1 MFNPALVTWL
11 VVGGVL
17 TYVVAVDDNVY
28 PWLVLNSKIVGIWFK
43 QQWFKLR
50 YNPDSPWMRWSI
62 DRNADRIAKQFI
74 KERDETND

>member
-1 MFNPALVTWL
+1 MNLATLTWV
-11 VVGGVL
+11 VVGAVL
-17 TYVVAVDDNVY
+17 TYMVAVDDDVY

-50 YNPDSPWMRWSI
+50 YNPDSPWVRWGI

-74 KERDETND
+74 KDRDKTNE

>member
-1 MFNPALVTWL
+1 MNPASLTWL

-17 TYVVAVDDNVY
+17 AYAVAVDPNVY
-28 PWLVLNSKIVGIWFK
+28 HWIELQVKVVKIWFK

-50 YNPDSPWMRWSI
+50 YNPDSPWVRWEI

-74 KERDETND
+74 KERYETND

>member
-1 MFNPALVTWL
+1 MSPATLTWV
-11 VVGGVL
+11 VVGSVL
-17 TYVVAVDDNVY
+17 AYVVAVDDNVY

-62 DRNADRIAKQFI
+62 DRNADRIARDLI
-74 KERDETND
+74 KERNKTNE